1 MCREAAKNFRRQF
14 MNGNRLRRVLS
25 MALCALMLLTSFPAG
40 VLGEGEGAPAP
51 AVTTDEGQNIP
62 GGV

>member
-1 MCREAAKNFRRQF
+1 

-62 GGV
+62 GGGYSLIG